1 MICTSSL
8 ADTHFSSL
16 FVTFDDIDEVRER
29 VIISDM
35 KISGWL
41 QLNVPSG
48 TPTSNS
54 KFIQSGVQTSSEGEF
69 YCKATYTDGTAI
81 SSATAYLLVYGT
93 DYRINQLIPFSLNL
107 DSI

>member
-1 MICTSSL
+1 MRKTL
-8 ADTHFSSL
+8 
-16 FVTFDDIDEVRER
+16 
-29 VIISDM
+29 IISDL
-35 KISGWL
+35 KIPVWL

-93 DYRINQLIPFSLNL
+93 EYGLQNKPADPLLFELR
-107 DSI
+107 